1 MQFERFYSLNNCE
14 VAWFAHLHHLAFQLT
29 FTNLGKRL
37 TWCDDFTQIIMLI
50 AVRFLYRVFPSYGG
64 SSPPLS
70 GVLTSNG
77 RSPPSLSEVFPS
89 DGGSPPPLLS
99 RMQSL
104 CSELD
109 F

>member
-1 MQFERFYSLNNCE
+1 
-14 VAWFAHLHHLAFQLT
+14 
-29 FTNLGKRL
+29 
-37 TWCDDFTQIIMLI
+37 MLI
-50 AVRFLYRVFPSYGG
+50 AVRFLYRVFPSYVG
-64 SSPPLS
+64 SSSPLS